1 MGQVVNPMASEH
13 KRIVG
18 RLEALERRYDEDR
31 ELRRIHCEQHKRLE
45 ERQKALEERAA
56 QHDHA
61 HDCAAS
67 LRKAPEAR
75 LDARIDDLNNALGL
89 ASEGLS
95 RRLSEIEARLASKP
109 DDFGGVTSTGA
120 PKRERR
126 FMVVKFH
133 GMAFSREDGYV
144 RRCAA
149 ANPACVPPVLFER
162 LEDAGEIIRLLD
174 LQDAE
179 IEPVEVI
186 ERDGRLIEAR
196 YA

>member
-1 MGQVVNPMASEH
+1 MASEH
-13 KRIVG
+13 KRIVE
-18 RLEALERRYDEDR
+18 RLEALEESVSLLDR
-31 ELRRIHCEQHKRLE
+31 VCSRATAVLE
-45 ERQKALEERAA
+45 V
-56 QHDHA
+56 
-61 HDCAAS
+61 S
-67 LRKAPEAR
+67 LR
-75 LDARIDDLNNALGL
+75 
-89 ASEGLS
+89 LS
-95 RRLSEIEARLASKP
+95 KVEARLASEP

-133 GMAFSREDGYV
+133 GMAFSREHGYV

-149 ANPACVPPVLFER
+149 ANPACVPPMLFER

-174 LQDAE
+174 LLDAE

>member
-1 MGQVVNPMASEH
+1 MAEVVKPMASEH
-13 KRIVG
+13 KRIVE
-18 RLEALERRYDEDR
+18 RLEALEKSALPRDNV
-31 ELRRIHCEQHKRLE
+31 E
-45 ERQKALEERAA
+45 ERLGWHVDRMN
-56 QHDHA
+56 
-61 HDCAAS
+61 
-67 LRKAPEAR
+67 R
-75 LDARIDDLNNALGL
+75 LDARLQAAESMLCSDG
-89 ASEGLS
+89 
-95 RRLSEIEARLASKP
+95 RRLDKIEARLSSKP

-126 FMVVKFH
+126 FMVVKDR
-133 GMAFSREDGYV
+133 GLAFSREDGYV

-149 ANPACVPPVLFER
+149 ANPACVPPMLFER

-179 IEPVEVI
+179 IEPVEAI